1 MSGVLVTGVG
11 GPAGRAVV
19 DQLVARGLR
28 VLGVDCAPVGIPGV
42 VTTRVPAATDP
53 TFLGELTRLAVRQGV
68 ALIVPTVTEELPLLA
83 DAAAGSGEL
92 GGVPVAVGS
101 AVAVAT
107 AHDKWATFLRLWDT
121 NVEVPRSCLGGSTSR
136 VLSGTT
142 GAEFVSK
149 PRVGRGARGVV
160 VHRPGGVPVRFGND
174 DSRIVQEYLP
184 GQEYVVNLYLARLPE
199 HDVVQVFEK
208 TELRDGEVGNAVS
221 VRAAQVPDVAVLA
234 RTAAAAIGLAGPADV
249 DIRRRVDGRAA
260 VLEVNARFGAHSAR
274 TPAVLDALLAER
286 LGAFR

>member
-1 MSGVLVTGVG
+1 MNGVLVTGVG

-19 DQLVARGLR
+19 DQLVDRGLR

-53 TFLGELTRLAVRQGV
+53 AFLVELARLAVRQRIG
-68 ALIVPTVTEELPLLA
+68 LIIPTVTEELPPLA
-83 DAAAGSGEL
+83 DAVAGDL
-92 GGVPVAVGS
+92 IDVPVAVGS
-101 AVAVAT
+101 ALAVAT
-107 AHDKWATFLRLWDT
+107 AHDKWATFLRLWDS
-121 NVEVPRSCLGGSTSR
+121 NVEVPRSCLGGSTSA

-149 PRVGRGARGVV
+149 PRVGRGGRGVV
-160 VHRPGGVPVRFGND
+160 VHRPGGVPVPFGND
-174 DSRIVQEYLP
+174 DSRIVQEFLP

-208 TELRDGEVGNAVS
+208 TELRDGEIGNAVS

-249 DIRRRVDGRAA
+249 DIRRRADGRAA
-260 VLEVNARFGAHSAR
+260 VLEINARVGAHSAR
-274 TPAVLDALLAER
+274 TPAVLDALLAE
-286 LGAFR
+286 FT